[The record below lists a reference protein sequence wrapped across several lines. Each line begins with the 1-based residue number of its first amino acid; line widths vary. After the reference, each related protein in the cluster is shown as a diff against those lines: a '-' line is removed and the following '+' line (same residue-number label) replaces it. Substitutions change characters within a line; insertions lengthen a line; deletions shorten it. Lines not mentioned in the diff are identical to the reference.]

1 MIYTGTKG
9 DWPFLR
15 SCFRLSTGFNCKRV
29 CHLCDVAD
37 WWDVKGEIQD
47 LPADHNP
54 SWPFKA
60 GPPAALRRLPMG
72 ENPKFAR
79 IDPAHTWAIAGI
91 GKDLAASTI
100 LLCARIGIFGYGSLD
115 KCLKRAYDI
124 FQAYLVKAGKYSSID
139 DFSYKT
145 MKCGKTFPA

>member
-1 MIYTGTKG
+1 M
-9 DWPFLR
+9 WPTLIR
-15 SCFRLSTGFNCKRV
+15 MEGSSVFRVRKLWLYIMFFPTVHCK
-29 CHLCDVAD
+29 D